1 MKAPEYSGAVTQ
13 NADNTINM
21 ADTIRKEN
29 EGKTPL
35 VIQSLNIISVDR
47 TPKDIRNWR
56 DALRHAEA
64 IQYPNRIRLYDLY
77 KDVELDGHLSGIVN
91 KRFETVLNKNL
102 RFESKTDGGKVDA
115 MDDLIDSTP
124 FRNFITL
131 ILEQKL
137 WGLSGA
143 EFIPGKDFVFYP
155 IPRKHIK
162 PHLGIIAKEQTGDEG
177 FDYTKA
183 WNLMVWGTND
193 DLGLYLKCAP
203 YAIWKKG
210 GFSDWAQYVEIFG
223 QPTRV
228 AKYDTY
234 DDKTRAELERTL
246 RESGSSLAMMIPK
259 QVDFE
264 MMDGKTSNGTGE
276 LQERF
281 KTACNQEMSIIILG
295 NTETTSTSTSSGYA
309 QAKEHGKQQLEITK
323 SDLVFVTNA
332 LNDPKFLNI
341 LKSYGYPVDAGKFV
355 FEKETDLEELEQR
368 MAIDEK
374 VASKVPVDDD
384 HWYDTYGVSKPDN
397 YEALKDKMEAERMM
411 RMLPPAPPDNDGDD
425 KKPAPEKKP
434 EKPDKKPAKGNLSA
448 WRNLR
453 QSLADFF
460 DPAP

>member
-1 MKAPEYSGAVTQ
+1 MTNVKKESPESKAV
-13 NADNTINM
+13 
-21 ADTIRKEN
+21 
-29 EGKTPL
+29 
-35 VIQSLNIISVDR
+35 VIHSLNIISVDR
-47 TPKDIRNWR
+47 TPKDIQSWRNAHR
-56 DALRHAEA
+56 QAEA
-64 IQYPNRIRLYDLY
+64 IQYPNRCRLYDLY
-77 KDVELDGHLSGIVN
+77 KDVELDGHLSGIVG
-91 KRFETVLNKNL
+91 KRFESVLNKNL
-102 RFESKTDGGKVDA
+102 RFESKTDGAKVDL
-115 MDDLIDSTP
+115 MDELIESTP
-124 FRNFITL
+124 FRNFVNL

-143 EFIPGKDFVFYP
+143 EFIPGKEFSFLP

-162 PHLGIIAKEQTGDEG
+162 PHLGIIAREQTGEEG
-177 FDYTKA
+177 FPYRNA

-193 DLGLYLKCAP
+193 DFGLFLKCAP

-234 DDKTRAELERTL
+234 DDKTRMELERTL

-281 KTACNQEMSIIILG
+281 RAACNQEMSIIILG
-295 NTETTSTSTSSGYA
+295 NTETTSASTSSGYA

-323 SDLVFVTNA
+323 SDLVFVANA

-341 LKSYGYPVDAGKFV
+341 LKSYGYPVDAGRFA
-355 FEKETDLEELEQR
+355 FEKETDLEELDQR
-368 MAIDEK
+368 RAIDL
-374 VASKVPVDDD
+374 ALSSKVPIDDD
-384 HWYDTYGVSKPDN
+384 YWYDTYGIPKPDN
-397 YEALKDKMEAERMM
+397 YEELKAQMEAERTMQ
-411 RMLPPAPPDNDGDD
+411 LVPPESSSSPNGEGRGEA
-425 KKPAPEKKP
+425 KKTKP
-434 EKPDKKPAKGNLSA
+434 KPTNLSV
-448 WRNLR
+448 WRSVR